1 MDQAAPAHQALHLSV
16 TTRQGSGQFGIWRR
30 QPDLPRKCWME
41 QVTTSTGLSPS
52 DAWSVETDRSAWSA
66 LRPVDGQA

>member
-16 TTRQGSGQFGIWRR
+16 MTRQGSGQFGTWRK
-30 QPDLPRKCWME
+30 QPGRPRKWWVE

-52 DAWSVETDRSAWSA
+52 DAWSVASDQSAGRA
-66 LRPVDGQA
+66 VQPVDGQA